1 MNTRHE
7 PRSKARFPRFRI
19 AGISPYTLM
28 IALAL
33 PIGFSSSADASSKK
47 TTKGSL
53 AANSQQVG
61 SASWYGPGF
70 HGKKTASGQTF
81 NQHALTAAHPRLPMG
96 TRAKVTNLRNGKQV
110 EVTINDRGP
119 HRGGRII
126 DLSRAA
132 AKKLAMGG
140 TARVSVVALAD

>member
-19 AGISPYTLM
+19 AGISPFTLM

-33 PIGFSSSADASSKK
+33 PIGFPSHADASSKK
-47 TTKGSL
+47 WTKGDKS
-53 AANSQQVG
+53 ADSHQVG
-61 SASWYGPGF
+61 RASWYGPGF
-70 HGKKTASGQTF
+70 HGRKTASGQTF
-81 NQHALTAAHPRLPMG
+81 NQHALTAAHPRLPLG
-96 TRAKVTNLRNGKQV
+96 TRAKVTNLKNGKQV

-132 AKKLAMGG
+132 AQKLAMGG
-140 TARVSVVALAD
+140 TARVSVVALSD